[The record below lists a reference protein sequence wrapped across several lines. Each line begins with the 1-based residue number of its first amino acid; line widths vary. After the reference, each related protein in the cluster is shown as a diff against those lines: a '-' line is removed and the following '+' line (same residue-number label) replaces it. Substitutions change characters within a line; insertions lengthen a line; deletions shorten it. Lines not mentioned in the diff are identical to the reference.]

1 MRESNLDKNPADGG
15 LIVNGLQVSVVV
27 PTLNSSPF
35 LEEALQSILDQDYPR
50 IECWVIDGGSKDGTL
65 EILRSYEGKINW
77 ISESDRGQS
86 HALNKGF
93 CRAGGDV
100 FAWLNGDDRY
110 LPGAVSAVVAYLD
123 SHGDM
128 AAVYGDV
135 ECIDAEGRPIQKRQS
150 LPFDLNRLLNYYNYI
165 PQMSTFF
172 RKRAWEEAGGLDE
185 ALHYSMDYD
194 LWIRI
199 GKSHQMGYLSQ
210 TLSQWRI
217 HEGSK
222 TSPSPLVA
230 MPECLGVSRRHGGRR
245 FSPMWVS
252 AWLWRIGGA
261 DVVRWFMRFLGKRW
275 RKRGL

>member
-1 MRESNLDKNPADGG
+1 MRESNLDKNSVDVSPLANGPLVTVVIPA
-15 LIVNGLQVSVVV
+15 
-27 PTLNSSPF
+27 LNSGCF
-35 LEEALQSILDQDYPR
+35 LKEAIQSILGQDYPR
-50 IECWVIDGGSKDGTL
+50 IECWVMDGGSQDETL
-65 EILRSYEGKINW
+65 DILRAYEGSIHW
-77 ISESDRGQS
+77 ISEPDRGQAN
-86 HALNKGF
+86 ALNKGF
-93 CRAGGDV
+93 RRALGEIL
-100 FAWLNGDDRY
+100 AWLNADDRY
-110 LPGAVSAVVAYLD
+110 LPGAVSRAVDYLVSYRD
-123 SHGDM
+123 V

-135 ECIDAEGRPIQKRQS
+135 ECIDAEGRPIQRRQA

-217 HEGSK
+217 HGGSK
-222 TSPSPLVA
+222 TSPSPLIA
-230 MPECLGVSRRHGGRR
+230 MPECLRVSRRYGGRR
-245 FSPMWVS
+245 FSPMWAS

-261 DVVRWFMRFLGKRW
+261 DVVRWVMRFLGKRW
-275 RKRGL
+275 RKRGQ